1 VTIKKSKYDSLP
13 NYHLKTGDLI
23 MARRGEMGRCGIIT
37 ENENGW
43 FCGTGSLY
51 LRPKDSKKSM
61 FLLHCITNGATV
73 EYLNHNAKGVTMKN
87 LNKSII
93 SNIPIIAC
101 SDEIILRFNLIV
113 EKYDAIRLG
122 IKENLQQIENLFYSV
137 LQRAFSGKL
146 NLDISIELDALLE
159 EIDLQ
164 KPEND
169 LYSILSNEEYVNSLL
184 ERLNTQ
190 DFENQDLYDKAKHA
204 AFQLLKTDEILA
216 QQYDETSKSLKLV
229 IK

>member
-1 VTIKKSKYDSLP
+1 
-13 NYHLKTGDLI
+13 
-23 MARRGEMGRCGIIT
+23 
-37 ENENGW
+37 
-43 FCGTGSLY
+43 
-51 LRPKDSKKSM
+51 
-61 FLLHCITNGATV
+61 
-73 EYLNHNAKGVTMKN
+73 
-87 LNKSII
+87 
-93 SNIPIIAC
+93 
-101 SDEIILRFNLIV
+101 
-113 EKYDAIRLG
+113 
-122 IKENLQQIENLFYSV
+122 
-137 LQRAFSGKL
+137 
-146 NLDISIELDALLE
+146 LLE